1 MVRVLVDSIVT
12 LRAYGL
18 AANFS
23 PQSISSAEAKYFV
36 CYSSRPRFSMFMH
49 NFVFF
54 YAPPLAPVKVRARLL
69 VPRLRGLGQ
78 PILHCTVEN
87 DPDRSYAPGPGRAPP
102 RECFASPAHPA
113 PAPRAP
119 RGPRRLRPGPR
130 AGPGYF
136 LSLLRY
142 DIP

>member
-1 MVRVLVDSIVT
+1 MDSIVT

-36 CYSSRPRFSMFMH
+36 CYSSRPRFFMFMH

-87 DPDRSYAPGPGRAPP
+87 DPDRSSAPARAGPPGMFCVPGPPGPGPARTPRPP
-102 RECFASPAHPA
+102 ATPART
-113 PAPRAP
+113 PRWSRVFP
-119 RGPRRLRPGPR
+119 ITPPV
-130 AGPGYF
+130 
-136 LSLLRY
+136 
-142 DIP
+142 